1 MAPISPKKLKRVY
14 EILAERE
21 YARIH
26 AGQASHTSPEHAFYS
41 VRNSLKHRTDNRYS
55 NILAYDRTAV
65 SVEGKYLNANVVTD
79 GKGGTWIAAQAPP
92 PRAFDTFFRALYS
105 GSAIGKRS
113 DDVLLVQ
120 LTGWEERGM
129 LKANPYMD
137 HVMDHLPLKIIQQQR
152 QDDISCDVTRLRL
165 GQDSPVTVHHY
176 HFDAW
181 PDHGVPQGEG
191 VEALSKLIDEI
202 QQRKDSLGC
211 EVWVHCSAGVG
222 RTGTFIALSSLRRPG
237 QVTRSSPLG
246 PLPPELD
253 QDVVAQTVD
262 TIRECRGMLV
272 QTIEQLELI
281 YEMYV

>member
-129 LKANPYMD
+129 LKANPY
-137 HVMDHLPLKIIQQQR
+137 I
-152 QDDISCDVTRLRL
+152 
-165 GQDSPVTVHHY
+165 
-176 HFDAW
+176 
-181 PDHGVPQGEG
+181 
-191 VEALSKLIDEI
+191 
-202 QQRKDSLGC
+202 
-211 EVWVHCSAGVG
+211 SAGVG